1 MSNTKRGAHGGGGGE
16 KDGNSK
22 HARVDPPEESISEND
37 LKRIMS
43 EAVAAQ
49 LPRLILE
56 TSKVVSEQLA
66 EQNEARSLTSFS
78 QEMRAIRQKQEEL
91 ATETKAAAIKG
102 ESKYLLFQTSQY
114 R

>member
-1 MSNTKRGAHGGGGGE
+1 MSNPKRSNEKDKVGE
-16 KDGNSK
+16 K
-22 HARVDPPEESISEND
+22 RVNPPDEESISQAD

-66 EQNEARSLTSFS
+66 EQNESRSLATVN
-78 QEMRAIRQKQEEL
+78 QEMRAIRQRQEEL
-91 ATETKAAAIKG
+91 STETKAASLKSEGKIVRSRNSSLYA
-102 ESKYLLFQTSQY
+102 LRL
-114 R
+114 

>member
-1 MSNTKRGAHGGGGGE
+1 MSNSKRGSD
-16 KDGNSK
+16 KDKDASRANLS
-22 HARVDPPEESISEND
+22 DEESISQAD

-66 EQNEARSLTSFS
+66 EQNESRSFVSFS
-78 QEMRAIRQKQEEL
+78 QEMRLIRQRQEEL
-91 ATETKAAAIKG
+91 ATETKAASLKSEGKIICLRNL
-102 ESKYLLFQTSQY
+102 SF
-114 R
+114 